1 MECQQLRDAL
11 DDEQDSKSELQ
22 RLISKANAEAA
33 QWRARYEGTLL
44 LMFRGFKPCHK
55 WQISTHPSLGEGMS
69 RSEEVEEARRKLAVK
84 MQEVQEQVDQANMRV
99 ASEEKKRHKLQ
110 QELEDAQVDAE
121 RANSLANSLEKKQ
134 KQFDKVIDEWRL
146 KADALSQELEA
157 AQRDTRNVR
166 IKPQPFI

>member
-1 MECQQLRDAL
+1 MSQVVN
-11 DDEQDSKSELQ
+11 
-22 RLISKANAEAA
+22 I
-33 QWRARYEGTLL
+33 
-44 LMFRGFKPCHK
+44 
-55 WQISTHPSLGEGMS
+55 HPSLGEGMS

-146 KADALSQELEA
+146 KADSLSQELEA

-166 IKPQPFI
+166 IKSLNHSYSF